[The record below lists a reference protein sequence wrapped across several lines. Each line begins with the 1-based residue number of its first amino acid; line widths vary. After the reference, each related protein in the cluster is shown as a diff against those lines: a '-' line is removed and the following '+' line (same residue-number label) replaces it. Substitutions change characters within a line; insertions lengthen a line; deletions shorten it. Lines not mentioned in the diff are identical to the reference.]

1 MRAKVAAVDSAA
13 TAVPSASRGTALGGG
28 LETAFGCHY
37 RCAVAAGQVGFP
49 EVKLGILP
57 GAGGTQRLPRLIGVE
72 AALPLIVTGDPI
84 PAAKAQALGIVDEIV
99 PGDLLEGACA
109 FAERLVAEGKPL
121 R

>member
-1 MRAKVAAVDSAA
+1 DLTPTTAQYESSPKLVVAAIH
-13 TAVPSASRGTALGGG
+13 GTALGGG

-57 GAGGTQRLPRLIGVE
+57 GAGGPQRLPRLIGVE
-72 AALPLIVTGDPI
+72 AALPIIASGDPI

-99 PGDLLEGACA
+99 PRDLLDGARA
-109 FAERLVAEGKPL
+109 
-121 R
+121 